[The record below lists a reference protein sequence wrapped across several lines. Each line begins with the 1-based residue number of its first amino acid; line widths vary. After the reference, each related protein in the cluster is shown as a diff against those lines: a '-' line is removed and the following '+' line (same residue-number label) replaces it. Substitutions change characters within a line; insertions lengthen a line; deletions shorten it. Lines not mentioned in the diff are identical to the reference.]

1 MTYYFNGIIENT
13 LYFSLDYS
21 DDNGK
26 DTHTTELDLY
36 DMAEENGCDIK
47 DLTENEI
54 HNAINKKL
62 MELTESFP
70 YDVQKNYQSIRGYK
84 TTYKKA
90 CSAADNIISG
100 TQ

>member
-1 MTYYFNGIIENT
+1 MTYHFDGTTENV
-13 LYFSLDYS
+13 LYFSLDYT
-21 DDNGK
+21 DNNGK
-26 DTHTTELDLY
+26 DTFITELNLY
-36 DMAEENGCDIK
+36 DMAEENGRDIK

-54 HNAINKKL
+54 HNVIDKKL

-70 YDVQKNYQSIRGYK
+70 YEVQKNYQSIRGYK
-84 TTYKKA
+84 TAYKKA